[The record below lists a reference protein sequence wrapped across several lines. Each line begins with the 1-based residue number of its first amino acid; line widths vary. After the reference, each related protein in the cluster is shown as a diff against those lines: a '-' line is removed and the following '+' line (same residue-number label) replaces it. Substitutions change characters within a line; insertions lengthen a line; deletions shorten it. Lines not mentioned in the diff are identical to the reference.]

1 MSNQLFFLSLADIF
15 SVYPAIFKERSK
27 QLRKT
32 KQIYLPSDEEW
43 QDKMYYMLLEIQRQ
57 VNDLADVN
65 ISLKDIDKRDK
76 PVFDPERITIIVSP
90 GVSPNGRRSRVLK
103 HCHDTSVRIRLK
115 ASARWNLPTIA
126 NAAKLLRKPA
136 LPVTFQN
143 EHEMRLAYSL
153 IYDVFRYKTVLCNA
167 LSDIKFFE
175 LEQNKQ
181 VSLPSS
187 PAKKRVQ
194 SFSLQYINDE
204 QRIWLMLFELYD
216 RHFRIRN
223 SELHE
228 EQAQLY
234 QQADVTVHA
243 AVLWQH
249 RIRLAASISRMR
261 IAVGALRL
269 SQLLPIHLQNEKVA
283 IAAANPVVTGWI
295 NPFLVRNKAEAD
307 RILTDMGFTVH
318 GPDDEKPLLEQHCKW
333 DNICPLVISVIPR
346 NRSEFT
352 KSTLMTKHLF
362 IMQDKNFSYGPAI
375 MSKLMDYFELYG
387 RYSHI
392 QCGTISLFQIL
403 VSCCLPG
410 DILQTH
416 IDSPR
421 STAYLAALFYSVNRV
436 NNFYVYGAGANLKD
450 YRRYMET
457 IGVNNIRLFGDAFT
471 SFPMESNRFRTVVGV
486 FATPPNSF
494 SAISDPIDLICSRG
508 GDLSMLE
515 VLTESE
521 VSDEGKQRVGCILE
535 EQLLT
540 LTMSM
545 SRPQVQFVLYQTHS
559 IVNTE
564 NEDMVAHVLQ
574 VINKLALEKH
584 RQAYKEM
591 KRLEA
596 IAEAEA
602 ANIPAA
608 AMSSKESPRKKDKL
622 SAEDKRK
629 SQPELAAKA
638 GEAAVPQVQL
648 PRVDSIDLICTPDID
663 EFVQDIVPDICINQD
678 DCIKHQTTGSYLA
691 LIRRKTLTH
700 LNEKYLIS
708 MAERR
713 GLFGKPD
720 RDKVRSKAVK
730 LQENNEP
737 PPLDTTY
744 DNSSA
749 ASRSGGQQSV
759 SGHQRPTQASA
770 IRSHLTK
777 VSTTH
782 RQPIAFNFRRRECKR
797 FYVLPVYMHSTK
809 QNSRLWWQYAFKCV
823 TRRSAGGCD
832 AVWNPNLKFQL
843 HCKRQLRIRKLRRV
857 MWSNREPLRLHI
869 ADIQLL
875 CQVRRYSK

>member
-43 QDKMYYMLLEIQRQ
+43 QDKRYFMLLEIQRQ
-57 VNDLADVN
+57 VNDSADKT
-65 ISLKDIDKRDK
+65 ISLKDIDKREK
-76 PVFDPERITIIVSP
+76 PVFDPQRITKILSP
-90 GVSPNGRRSRVLK
+90 SISPNGRKSRALK
-103 HCHDTSVRIRLK
+103 HCHATTVRIKLK

-126 NAAKLLRKPA
+126 NAAKLLKKPP
-136 LPVTFQN
+136 LPVVFQN

-167 LSDIKFFE
+167 LSDICFFE
-175 LEQNKQ
+175 QERY
-181 VSLPSS
+181 
-187 PAKKRVQ
+187 KK
-194 SFSLQYINDE
+194 YIADE

-216 RHFRIRN
+216 RHFKNRN
-223 SELHE
+223 SEMHA

-234 QQADVTVHA
+234 QDAEVAEIA

-283 IAAANPVVTGWI
+283 IAAANPVITGWI

-307 RILTDMGFTVH
+307 KLLIEMGFTVH
-318 GPDDEKPLLEQHCKW
+318 GPDDEQPLLEQHCKW
-333 DNICPLVISVIPR
+333 DNICPLVISIIPKDR
-346 NRSEFT
+346 GEFT
-352 KSTLMTKHLF
+352 KSSLMTKHRF

-375 MSKLMDYFELYG
+375 MSKLMDYYELY
-387 RYSHI
+387 
-392 QCGTISLFQIL
+392 
-403 VSCCLPG
+403 G

-416 IDSPR
+416 VDSPR

-436 NNFYVYGAGANLKD
+436 NNFYVYGAGANLKE

-471 SFPMESNRFRTVVGV
+471 SFPMESNRFRNVIGV

-521 VSDEGKQRVGCILE
+521 VSDDGRQRVGCILE

-545 SRPQVQFVLYQTHS
+545 SRPQIQFVLYQTHS

-564 NEDMVAHVLQ
+564 NEDMVQHVIE

-584 RQAYKEM
+584 RHAYKEM

-608 AMSSKESPRKKDKL
+608 AMSKESPRKKDKL

-629 SQPELAAKA
+629 SQPELTAKP
-638 GEAAVPQVQL
+638 GEPVVPAVQL
-648 PRVDSIDLICTPDID
+648 PRVDSIDLIVTPDID
-663 EFVQDIVPDICINQD
+663 EFVLDTVPDICINQD
-678 DCIKHQTTGSYLA
+678 NCIQLQSTGSYLS
-691 LIRRKTLTH
+691 LIRRKSITQ
-700 LNEKYLIS
+700 LNEKYLIR

-713 GLFGKPD
+713 GLFGKQE
-720 RDKVRSKAVK
+720 RDRSKSRAVK
-730 LQENNEP
+730 LHEINEP
-737 PPLDTTY
+737 PPPDTAY
-744 DNSSA
+744 DNCSA
-749 ASRSGGQQSV
+749 SSRSGGQHGARLQ
-759 SGHQRPTQASA
+759 HQRATHSSA
-770 IRSHLTK
+770 IRSHLIK
-777 VSTTH
+777 VSTTLRH
-782 RQPIAFNFRRRECKR
+782 PIAFNFRRRECKR

-809 QNSRLWWQYAFKCV
+809 ENSRLWWQYAFKCV
-823 TRRSAGGCD
+823 ARNAGN
-832 AVWNPNLKFQL
+832 AVWNPNLKFKL
-843 HCKRQLRIRKLRRV
+843 HCKRQLRIRQLRRGTQ
-857 MWSNREPLRLHI
+857 WCNRQPLHLHI
-869 ADIQLL
+869 ADIQLV
-875 CQVRRYSK
+875 CHVRRYSK

>member
-15 SVYPAIFKERSK
+15 SVYPAIFKDVSK
-27 QLRKT
+27 QLKKT

-57 VNDLADVN
+57 VNESADVN

-76 PVFDPERITIIVSP
+76 PAFDPDRITKIISP

-103 HCHDTSVRIRLK
+103 YCHDTTVRIRLK

-126 NAAKLLRKPA
+126 NAAKLLRKPP
-136 LPVTFQN
+136 LPVHFQN

-167 LSDIKFFE
+167 LSDVSFFDREENQKFIK
-175 LEQNKQ
+175 
-181 VSLPSS
+181 
-187 PAKKRVQ
+187 
-194 SFSLQYINDE
+194 DE

-216 RHFRIRN
+216 RHFRNRN

-228 EQAQLY
+228 LQAQLY
-234 QQADVTVHA
+234 KESEVTEHA
-243 AVLWQH
+243 AVLWRH
-249 RIRLAASISRMR
+249 RIKLAASISRMR
-261 IAVGALRL
+261 IGVGALRL

-295 NPFLVRNKAEAD
+295 NPFLVRNKMEAD
-307 RILTDMGFTVH
+307 KILTEMGYTVH
-318 GPDDEKPLLEQHCKW
+318 GPDDEQPLLEQHCKW
-333 DNICPLVISVIPR
+333 DNICPLVISVIPKD
-346 NRSEFT
+346 RSEFT
-352 KSTLMTKHLF
+352 KSVLMTKHMF
-362 IMQDKNFSYGPAI
+362 IMQDKNFSFGPAI
-375 MSKLMDYFELYG
+375 MSKLMDYFELY
-387 RYSHI
+387 
-392 QCGTISLFQIL
+392 
-403 VSCCLPG
+403 G

-436 NNFYVYGAGANLKD
+436 NNFYVYGAGANLKE
-450 YRRYMET
+450 YRRYMES
-457 IGVNNIRLFGDAFT
+457 IGVNNIRLFADAFT

-540 LTMSM
+540 LTMTM

-559 IVNTE
+559 IVTTE
-564 NEDMVAHVLQ
+564 NEDMVKHVLQ

-584 RQAYKEM
+584 RQAYREV

-608 AMSSKESPRKKDKL
+608 AMSKESPRKKEKL

-629 SQPELAAKA
+629 SQPELPAKP
-638 GEAAVPQVQL
+638 GESGAVPVVPL

-663 EFVQDIVPDICINQD
+663 EFVLDIVPDICINQD
-678 DCIKHQTTGSYLA
+678 NCIAHQSTGSFLS
-691 LIRRKTLTH
+691 LIRRKSLTQ

-713 GLFGKPD
+713 GLFGKPAD
-720 RDKVRSKAVK
+720 RDKSRKAVK
-730 LQENNEP
+730 MQEVNEP
-737 PPLDTTY
+737 PPPDATY

-749 ASRSGGQQSV
+749 TSRTGGQQSARLQ
-759 SGHQRPTQASA
+759 HQRPTQASA

-777 VSTTH
+777 VSATQRH
-782 RQPIAFNFRRRECKR
+782 PIAFNFRRRECKR

-823 TRRSAGGCD
+823 TRNGND
-832 AVWNPNLKFQL
+832 AIWNPNLKFKL

-857 MWSNREPLRLHI
+857 MWSNREPLHLHI
-869 ADIQLL
+869 QDIELICHL
-875 CQVRRYSK
+875 RKYSK

>member
-43 QDKMYYMLLEIQRQ
+43 QDKRYFMLLEIQRQ
-57 VNDLADVN
+57 VNDSADKT
-65 ISLKDIDKRDK
+65 ISLKDIDKREK
-76 PVFDPERITIIVSP
+76 PVFDPQRITKILSP
-90 GVSPNGRRSRVLK
+90 SISPNGRKSRALK
-103 HCHDTSVRIRLK
+103 HCHATTVRIKLK

-126 NAAKLLRKPA
+126 NAAKLLKKPP
-136 LPVTFQN
+136 LPVVFQN

-167 LSDIKFFE
+167 LSDICFFE
-175 LEQNKQ
+175 QERY
-181 VSLPSS
+181 
-187 PAKKRVQ
+187 KK
-194 SFSLQYINDE
+194 YIADE

-216 RHFRIRN
+216 RHFKNRN
-223 SELHE
+223 SEMHA

-234 QQADVTVHA
+234 QDAEVAEIA

-283 IAAANPVVTGWI
+283 IAAANPVITGWI

-307 RILTDMGFTVH
+307 KLLIEMGFTVH
-318 GPDDEKPLLEQHCKW
+318 GPDDEQPLLEQHCKW
-333 DNICPLVISVIPR
+333 DNICPLVISIIPKDR
-346 NRSEFT
+346 GEFT
-352 KSTLMTKHLF
+352 KSSLMTKHRF

-375 MSKLMDYFELYG
+375 MSKLMDYYELY
-387 RYSHI
+387 
-392 QCGTISLFQIL
+392 
-403 VSCCLPG
+403 G

-416 IDSPR
+416 VDSPR

-436 NNFYVYGAGANLKD
+436 NNFYVYGAGANLKE

-471 SFPMESNRFRTVVGV
+471 SFPMESNRFRNVIGV

-521 VSDEGKQRVGCILE
+521 VSDDGRQRVGCILE

-545 SRPQVQFVLYQTHS
+545 SRPQIQFVLYQTHS

-564 NEDMVAHVLQ
+564 NEDMVQHVIE

-584 RQAYKEM
+584 RHAYKEM

-608 AMSSKESPRKKDKL
+608 AMSKESPRKKDKL

-629 SQPELAAKA
+629 SQPELTAKP
-638 GEAAVPQVQL
+638 GEPVVPAVQL
-648 PRVDSIDLICTPDID
+648 PRVDSIDLIVTPDID
-663 EFVQDIVPDICINQD
+663 EFVLDTVPDICINQD
-678 DCIKHQTTGSYLA
+678 NCIQLQSTGSYLS
-691 LIRRKTLTH
+691 LIRRKSITQ
-700 LNEKYLIS
+700 LNEKYLIR

-713 GLFGKPD
+713 GLFGKQE
-720 RDKVRSKAVK
+720 RDRSKSRAVK
-730 LQENNEP
+730 LHEINEP
-737 PPLDTTY
+737 PPPDTAY
-744 DNSSA
+744 DNCSA
-749 ASRSGGQQSV
+749 SSRSGGQH
-759 SGHQRPTQASA
+759 GLASD
-770 IRSHLTK
+770 H
-777 VSTTH
+777 
-782 RQPIAFNFRRRECKR
+782 
-797 FYVLPVYMHSTK
+797 
-809 QNSRLWWQYAFKCV
+809 
-823 TRRSAGGCD
+823 
-832 AVWNPNLKFQL
+832 
-843 HCKRQLRIRKLRRV
+843 
-857 MWSNREPLRLHI
+857 
-869 ADIQLL
+869 
-875 CQVRRYSK
+875 

>member
-43 QDKMYYMLLEIQRQ
+43 QDKMYFMLLEIQRQ
-57 VNDLADVN
+57 VNESSDVN

-76 PVFDPERITIIVSP
+76 PVFDPDRITKIVSP
-90 GVSPNGRRSRVLK
+90 SISPSGGRSRVLK
-103 HCHDTSVRIRLK
+103 HCHATTVKIRLK
-115 ASARWNLPTIA
+115 SSARWNLQTIA

-136 LPVTFQN
+136 LPVAFQN

-153 IYDVFRYKTVLCNA
+153 IYDVFRYKSVLSNA
-167 LSDIKFFE
+167 LSDICFFE
-175 LEQNKQ
+175 QERY
-181 VSLPSS
+181 
-187 PAKKRVQ
+187 KK
-194 SFSLQYINDE
+194 YIDDE

-216 RHFRIRN
+216 RHFRNRN
-223 SELHE
+223 SEYQA
-228 EQAQLY
+228 EQMQLY
-234 QQADVTVHA
+234 KEAEVTEIAD
-243 AVLWQH
+243 VLWQH

-261 IAVGALRL
+261 IGVGALRL
-269 SQLLPIHLQNEKVA
+269 SHLLPIHLQNEKVA

-295 NPFLVRNKAEAD
+295 NPFLLRNKAEANK
-307 RILTDMGFTVH
+307 ILIEMGFTVH
-318 GPDDEKPLLEQHCKW
+318 GPDDDQPLLEQHCKW
-333 DNICPLVISVIPR
+333 DNICPLVISIIPK

-352 KSTLMTKHLF
+352 KSKLMTEHYF

-375 MSKLMDYFELYG
+375 MSKLMDYYELY
-387 RYSHI
+387 
-392 QCGTISLFQIL
+392 
-403 VSCCLPG
+403 G

-416 IDSPR
+416 VDSPR
-421 STAYLAALFYSVNRV
+421 ATAYLAALFYSVNRV

-457 IGVNNIRLFGDAFT
+457 LGVNNIRLFGDAFT
-471 SFPMESNRFRTVVGV
+471 SFPMESNRFRNVVGI

-521 VSDEGKQRVGCILE
+521 VSNEGKTRVGCILE

-559 IVNTE
+559 IVTTE
-564 NEDMVAHVLQ
+564 NEDMVQHVLE

-584 RQAYKEM
+584 RQAYREV

-596 IAEAEA
+596 LAELEA

-608 AMSSKESPRKKDKL
+608 AMPKESPRKKEKL

-629 SQPELAAKA
+629 SQPELASKP
-638 GEAAVPQVQL
+638 GEPTIPAVQL
-648 PRVDSIDLICTPDID
+648 PRVDSIDLIVTPDID
-663 EFVQDIVPDICINQD
+663 EFVLDTVPDICINQD
-678 DCIKHQTTGSYLA
+678 NCIEQQSTGSYLS
-691 LIRRKTLTH
+691 LIRRKALTQ
-700 LNEKYLIS
+700 LNEKYLIR

-713 GLFGKPD
+713 GLFGKQEK
-720 RDKVRSKAVK
+720 DKTRPRGVK
-730 LQENNEP
+730 LQEVNEP
-737 PPLDTTY
+737 SPPDANY
-744 DNSSA
+744 DSSHGA
-749 ASRSGGQQSV
+749 RTDAHATSAKRLLGRLQ
-759 SGHQRPTQASA
+759 HQRATHSSA

-777 VSTTH
+777 VSATQRH
-782 RQPIAFNFRRRECKR
+782 PIAFNFRRRECKR

-823 TRRSAGGCD
+823 TRRGSD
-832 AVWNPNLKFQL
+832 SIWSPNLKFKL
-843 HCKRQLRIRKLRRV
+843 HCKRQLRIRKLRRIR
-857 MWSNREPLRLHI
+857 WTNRQPLHLHI
-869 ADIQLL
+869 ADIQLV
-875 CQVRRYSK
+875 CQVRGYSK

>member
-15 SVYPAIFKERSK
+15 SVYPAIFKERSG

-57 VNDLADVN
+57 VNESSDVN

-76 PVFDPERITIIVSP
+76 PVFDPERITKIISP

-103 HCHDTSVRIRLK
+103 YCHDTTVRIRLK

-126 NAAKLLRKPA
+126 NAAKLLRKPP
-136 LPVTFQN
+136 LPVIFQN

-167 LSDIKFFE
+167 LSDIGFFE
-175 LEQNKQ
+175 REEHQK
-181 VSLPSS
+181 
-187 PAKKRVQ
+187 
-194 SFSLQYINDE
+194 YIKDE

-216 RHFRIRN
+216 RHFRNRN

-228 EQAQLY
+228 QQAQLY
-234 QQADVTVHA
+234 KDSEVTELA
-243 AVLWQH
+243 EVLWRH

-261 IAVGALRL
+261 IGVGALRL

-295 NPFLVRNKAEAD
+295 NPFLVRNKIEAD
-307 RILTDMGFTVH
+307 KILTEMGYTVH
-318 GPDDEKPLLEQHCKW
+318 GPDDEQPLLEQHCKW
-333 DNICPLVISVIPR
+333 DNICPLVISVIPKD
-346 NRSEFT
+346 RSEFT
-352 KSTLMTKHLF
+352 KSVLMTKHLF

-375 MSKLMDYFELYG
+375 MSKLMDYFQLY
-387 RYSHI
+387 
-392 QCGTISLFQIL
+392 
-403 VSCCLPG
+403 G

-436 NNFYVYGAGANLKD
+436 NNFYVYGAGANLKE
-450 YRRYMET
+450 YRRYMES

-471 SFPMESNRFRTVVGV
+471 SIPMESNRFRSVVGV

-545 SRPQVQFVLYQTHS
+545 SRPQIQFVLYQTHS

-564 NEDMVAHVLQ
+564 NEDMVQHVLQ
-574 VINKLALEKH
+574 VTNKLALEKH
-584 RQAYKEM
+584 RQAYREV

-608 AMSSKESPRKKDKL
+608 AMSKESPRKKEKL

-629 SQPELAAKA
+629 SQPELPAKQ
-638 GEAAVPQVQL
+638 GEPAVPVVQL

-678 DCIKHQTTGSYLA
+678 NCIKHQTTGCFLS
-691 LIRRKTLTH
+691 LIRRKSLTH

-720 RDKVRSKAVK
+720 RDKSKSKAVK
-730 LQENNEP
+730 LQEINEP
-737 PPLDTTY
+737 PPPDATY

-749 ASRSGGQQSV
+749 TSRTGGQQAV
-759 SGHQRPTQASA
+759 SHLASTHQRPTQASA

-777 VSTTH
+777 VSATQRH
-782 RQPIAFNFRRRECKR
+782 PIAFNFRRRECKR

-823 TRRSAGGCD
+823 TRNGNGQAD
-832 AVWNPNLKFQL
+832 AIWNPNLKFKL

-857 MWSNREPLRLHI
+857 MWDNREPLHLHI
-869 ADIQLL
+869 TDIEMICHL
-875 CQVRRYSK
+875 RRYSK

>member
-27 QLRKT
+27 QLKKT

-57 VNDLADVN
+57 VNESSDVN

-76 PVFDPERITIIVSP
+76 PVFDPDRITKIISP
-90 GVSPNGRRSRVLK
+90 SVSPNGRRSRVLK
-103 HCHDTSVRIRLK
+103 YCHDTTVKVRLK
-115 ASARWNLPTIA
+115 TSARWNLPTIA
-126 NAAKLLRKPA
+126 NAARLLKKPPLA
-136 LPVTFQN
+136 VSFQN

-153 IYDVFRYKTVLCNA
+153 IYDVFRFRNSVLSIF
-167 LSDIKFFE
+167 LTFVSFFLQFIK
-175 LEQNKQ
+175 
-181 VSLPSS
+181 
-187 PAKKRVQ
+187 
-194 SFSLQYINDE
+194 DE

-216 RHFRIRN
+216 RGFRNRN

-228 EQAQLY
+228 QQAQLY
-234 QQADVTVHA
+234 KDSEVTEHA
-243 AVLWQH
+243 AVLWRH

-261 IAVGALRL
+261 IGVGALRL

-295 NPFLVRNKAEAD
+295 NPFLVRNKQEAD
-307 RILTDMGFTVH
+307 KILTEMGYTVH
-318 GPDDEKPLLEQHCKW
+318 GPDDEQPLLEQHCKW
-333 DNICPLVISVIPR
+333 DNICPLVISVIPKD
-346 NRSEFT
+346 RSEFT
-352 KSTLMTKHLF
+352 KSVLMTKHMF
-362 IMQDKNFSYGPAI
+362 IMQDKNFAFGPAI

-387 RYSHI
+387 
-392 QCGTISLFQIL
+392 
-403 VSCCLPG
+403 

-416 IDSPR
+416 VDSPR

-450 YRRYMET
+450 YRRYMES
-457 IGVNNIRLFGDAFT
+457 IGVNNIRLFADAFT

-540 LTMSM
+540 LTMTM

-559 IVNTE
+559 IVTTE
-564 NEDMVAHVLQ
+564 NEDMVQHVLQ
-574 VINKLALEKH
+574 LINKLALEKH
-584 RQAYKEM
+584 RQAYREV

-608 AMSSKESPRKKDKL
+608 AMSKESPRKKEKL
-622 SAEDKRK
+622 SAEEKRK
-629 SQPELAAKA
+629 APPELPAKP
-638 GEAAVPQVQL
+638 GEPVVPVVQL

-663 EFVQDIVPDICINQD
+663 EFVLDIVPDICINQD
-678 DCIKHQTTGSYLA
+678 NCIAHQSTGSFLS
-691 LIRRKTLTH
+691 LIRRKSLTQ

-713 GLFGKPD
+713 GLFGKPAD
-720 RDKVRSKAVK
+720 RDKARSKAVK
-730 LQENNEP
+730 LQELNEP
-737 PPLDTTY
+737 PPPDATY

-749 ASRSGGQQSV
+749 TSRAGGQQAARLQ
-759 SGHQRPTQASA
+759 HQRPTQASA

-777 VSTTH
+777 VSTTQRH
-782 RQPIAFNFRRRECKR
+782 PIAFNFRRRECKR

-823 TRRSAGGCD
+823 TRNGNSND
-832 AVWNPNLKFQL
+832 AIWNPNLKFKL

-857 MWSNREPLRLHI
+857 QWSNREPLRLHI
-869 ADIQLL
+869 QDIELICHL
-875 CQVRRYSK
+875 RRYSK

>member
-15 SVYPAIFKERSK
+15 SVYPAIFKERST
-27 QLRKT
+27 QLRKA

-43 QDKMYYMLLEIQRQ
+43 QDKMYFMLLEIQRQ
-57 VNDLADVN
+57 VNESGNIN

-76 PVFDPERITIIVSP
+76 PVFDPERITKIISP
-90 GVSPNGRRSRVLK
+90 SISPNGRRSRVLK
-103 HCHDTSVRIRLK
+103 HCHATTVRIRLK

-136 LPVTFQN
+136 LAVVFQN

-167 LSDIKFFE
+167 LSDIGFFKQ
-175 LEQNKQ
+175 EQH
-181 VSLPSS
+181 
-187 PAKKRVQ
+187 KK
-194 SFSLQYINDE
+194 YIEDE
-204 QRIWLMLFELYD
+204 QRVWLMLFELYD
-216 RHFRIRN
+216 RDFKNRN
-223 SELHE
+223 SEYQE
-228 EQAQLY
+228 QQAQLY
-234 QQADVTVHA
+234 KEAQVTEIA
-243 AVLWQH
+243 NVLWQH
-249 RIRLAASISRMR
+249 RVRLAASISRMR
-261 IAVGALRL
+261 IGVGALRL

-295 NPFLVRNKAEAD
+295 NPFLLRNKSEANK
-307 RILTDMGFTVH
+307 ILMEMGYTVH
-318 GPDDEKPLLEQHCKW
+318 GPEDEQPLLEQHCKW
-333 DNICPLVISVIPR
+333 DNICPLVISIIPKD
-346 NRSEFT
+346 RSEFT
-352 KSTLMTKHLF
+352 KSRLMTKHYF

-387 RYSHI
+387 
-392 QCGTISLFQIL
+392 
-403 VSCCLPG
+403 

-416 IDSPR
+416 VDSPR

-436 NNFYVYGAGANLKD
+436 NNFYVYGAGANLKE

-457 IGVNNIRLFGDAFT
+457 IGVSNIRLFGDAFT
-471 SFPMESNRFRTVVGV
+471 SFPMESNRFRSVVGV

-545 SRPQVQFVLYQTHS
+545 SRPQIQFVLYQTHS
-559 IVNTE
+559 IVGTE
-564 NEDMVAHVLQ
+564 NEDMVQHVLG
-574 VINKLALEKH
+574 VINRLALEKH
-584 RQAYKEM
+584 RQAYREV

-608 AMSSKESPRKKDKL
+608 AMSKESPRKKDKL
-622 SAEDKRK
+622 AAEDKRK
-629 SQPELAAKA
+629 SQPELNAKP
-638 GEAAVPQVQL
+638 GEPPTPAVQL
-648 PRVDSIDLICTPDID
+648 PRVDSIDLIVTPDID
-663 EFVQDIVPDICINQD
+663 EFVQDTVPDICINQD
-678 DCIKHQTTGSYLA
+678 NCIQQLATGSYLA
-691 LIRRKTLTH
+691 LVRRKALTQ
-700 LNEKYLIS
+700 LNEKYLIR

-713 GLFGKPD
+713 GLFGKPE
-720 RDKVRSKAVK
+720 RDKTKSRAVK
-730 LQENNEP
+730 LQETSEP
-737 PPLDTTY
+737 PPPDTNY
-744 DNSSA
+744 DNCSA
-749 ASRSGGQQSV
+749 GSRTGAQHAARLQ
-759 SGHQRPTQASA
+759 HQRATHSSA

-777 VSTTH
+777 VSTTQ

-809 QNSRLWWQYAFKCV
+809 HNSRLWWQYAFKCV
-823 TRRSAGGCD
+823 TRLDSA
-832 AVWNPNLKFQL
+832 AVWHPNLKFKL

-857 MWSNREPLRLHI
+857 QWCHREPLRLHI
-869 ADIQLL
+869 TDIQLL
-875 CQVRRYSK
+875 CQVRSYSK